1 MNYLKLRNRL
11 AIYTYRCRLELVNP
25 KPIHI
30 VISKKT
36 LIIAV
41 SLVFAVALV
50 IYSRRPRLVEVEIH
64 TLADGEV
71 QATVANTRVGT
82 IKACRRAYLAPAT
95 GGQVAALHVRES
107 DKVKQGQLLL
117 EVWNQDLKAQV
128 ELQKAQIEASRASAE
143 QACYLAGG
151 AEREA
156 ERLSRLQQN
165 KQIVSVEQVD
175 KSVTGSKSQ
184 RAACRAA
191 RLATEVAG
199 AQLAVA
205 EAAVRR
211 TMVLAPFDGTVAEV
225 NAELGEFVTPSP
237 PGIPTLPP
245 IDLLDVSC
253 LTVSAPID
261 EVDAAA
267 IRTGMKACVSLDAFA
282 DKRCSG
288 VVTRIAP
295 YVLEK
300 EKQARTVEVEVTL
313 KDPKDLAELLPGYSA
328 DIEVLLA
335 QKDRALRLPA
345 EAILENNRV
354 LLIDDNNVLHEK
366 TFQPGLANWN
376 FTEVLAGLKAGDRV
390 VLSVGKEGVV
400 DGAQVSIKP

>member
-1 MNYLKLRNRL
+1 MN
-11 AIYTYRCRLELVNP
+11 
-25 KPIHI
+25 
-30 VISKKT
+30 SKKIS
-36 LIIAV
+36 LITIALGLLAG
-41 SLVFAVALV
+41 LVFYL
-50 IYSRRPRLVEVEIH
+50 RRPEPVEVSVY
-64 TLADGEV
+64 TVSKGEV
-71 QATVANTRVGT
+71 LSTVANTRVGT
-82 IKACRRAYLAPAT
+82 IKACRRAYLAPAI
-95 GGQVAALHVRES
+95 GGQVAALYVTES
-107 DKVKQGQLLL
+107 DKVKKGQLLL
-117 EVWNQDLKAQV
+117 EVWNQDLKVQV
-128 ELQKAQIEASRASAE
+128 ELKKVQIKAQQASAE
-143 QACYLAGG
+143 QSCQLASG

-156 ERLSRLQQN
+156 ARLTKLQQN

-175 KSVTGSKSQ
+175 KSVTNSYAL

-191 RLATEVAG
+191 VLAVDVAKSE
-199 AQLAVA
+199 LEVA
-205 EAAVRR
+205 EAALRK
-211 TMVLAPFDGTVAEV
+211 TLILAPFDGSVAEV

-267 IRTGMKACVSLDAFA
+267 IKNGMSACVSLDAFA

-328 DIEVLLA
+328 DIEILLA
-335 QKDRALRLPA
+335 KKDQALRLPA
-345 EAILENNRV
+345 EAILDSNKV
-354 LLIDDNNVLHEK
+354 LWIDDNSVLHEK
-366 TFQPGLANWN
+366 SFEPGLSNWSY
-376 FTEVLAGLKAGDRV
+376 TEVLSGLKAGDRV
-390 VLSVGKEGVV
+390 ALSIGKEGVV
-400 DGAQVSIKP
+400 DGATVRIKP